1 MGARYDAAIAAG
13 DIEAAQAIDLDE
25 VWAVL
30 GSDDP
35 AGERIHQIAR
45 ENLAA
50 MTMDESGKQPLD
62 PPAARRL
69 GEIHVPT
76 LVIEA
81 EHDPPDMRRLNDLM
95 EAGIAG
101 ARRIAIAA
109 DHVVNLRAP
118 AAFDAAVLPF
128 LQEHAPR

>member
-1 MGARYDAAIAAG
+1 MD
-13 DIEAAQAIDLDE
+13 
-25 VWAVL
+25 
-30 GSDDP
+30 
-35 AGERIHQIAR
+35 
-45 ENLAA
+45 NLAA
-50 MTMDESGKQPLD
+50 ESMDESGKQRLD
-62 PPAARRL
+62 PPAAGRL

-101 ARRIAIAA
+101 ARRVTIDA

-118 AAFDAAVLPF
+118 AAFDAEVIPF
-128 LQEHAPR
+128 LREHAPR